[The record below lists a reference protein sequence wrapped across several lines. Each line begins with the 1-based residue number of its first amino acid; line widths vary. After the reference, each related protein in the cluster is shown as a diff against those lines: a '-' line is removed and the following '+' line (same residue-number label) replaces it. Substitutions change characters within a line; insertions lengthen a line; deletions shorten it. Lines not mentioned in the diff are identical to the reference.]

1 MPQIQPMRHRDVL
14 VLASTP
20 CRFFNVFVFLLTV
33 IFVSVTVSETHAY
46 RFVSMGDSRG
56 CHLDSLINETVLGQV
71 NQQISAL
78 NPAAEFTVFL
88 GDMSYRGDIPS
99 GGIDHYTYSG

>member
-1 MPQIQPMRHRDVL
+1 MPQIHSLRHRDVL
-14 VLASTP
+14 VLASTL

-33 IFVSVTVSETHAY
+33 IFISVTVSETHAY

-71 NQQISAL
+71 NQRVSAL
-78 NPAAEFTVFL
+78 SA
-88 GDMSYRGDIPS
+88 R
-99 GGIDHYTYSG
+99 